1 MPRIAATLAS
11 GLPCWLCF
19 IARFACVSG
28 PDGLLPMF
36 EQPCGRNVRLGRM
49 LLAGVTHPI
58 MTMRRA
64 KRSASGR
71 NPRQT
76 DGVSAV
82 ALSALRSG

>member
-58 MTMRRA
+58 MTMRSAREEVSFRA
-64 KRSASGR
+64 ESAS
-71 NPRQT
+71 
-76 DGVSAV
+76 D
-82 ALSALRSG
+82 